1 MDKEMFRELTK
12 SLKEAAAISRKDLKP
27 SRKFI
32 VEVLDVKET
41 RQKTGLS
48 QTMFAQ
54 LIGVKLKTLQNW
66 EQHRRHPSGAAGNQP
81 GGDAA
86 SVADVRAA
94 GQAVPAH
101 RHRGI

>member
-66 EQHRRHPSGAAGNQP
+66 EQHRRHPSGAAATLLTIVSREP
-81 GGDAA
+81 KAA
-86 SVADVRAA
+86 LRALY
-94 GQAVPAH
+94 G
-101 RHRGI
+101 